1 VVIMHGSAAATARA
15 VRAVRLPVLVRYLVV
30 IGAGNLA
37 WEFAHMPLYTI
48 WQTASGGQIAYAAF
62 HCWLGDLLIAA
73 ACLGAVVLTTDRSW
87 PIGSYLRT
95 EIIASALGVASTIG
109 LEWVNVDVLGNWAY
123 APSMPTL
130 PILGT
135 GLSPLFQWLILP
147 PLAFVLARPHGLEN
161 T

>member
-1 VVIMHGSAAATARA
+1 MVIVYGSAAATARA
-15 VRAVRLPVLVRYLVV
+15 VSAVRPPVLLRFLIA

-48 WQTASGGQIAYAAF
+48 WQTASGGRIAYAAV
-62 HCWLGDLLIAA
+62 HCWLGDLLIAV
-73 ACLGAVVLTTDRSW
+73 ACLGVAVLTTGRSW
-87 PIGSYLRT
+87 PIGRYWT
-95 EIIASALGVASTIG
+95 TAIIATALGVASTIV
-109 LEWVNVDVLGNWAY
+109 LEWVNVDILGNWAY

-135 GLSPLFQWLILP
+135 GLSPLLQWFVLP

-161 T
+161 A

>member
-1 VVIMHGSAAATARA
+1 MMIVHGPASATARA
-15 VRAVRLPVLVRYLVV
+15 ASAVRLHVLLRYFML

-37 WEFAHMPLYTI
+37 WEFAHLPLYTI

-73 ACLGAVVLTTDRSW
+73 ACLGAVVLTTDRNW
-87 PIGSYLRT
+87 PSGSYLRT
-95 EIIASALGVASTIG
+95 AISASALGVASTIV

-135 GLSPLFQWLILP
+135 GLSPLLQWLVLP

>member
-1 VVIMHGSAAATARA
+1 MIVHGPAAATARA
-15 VRAVRLPVLVRYLVV
+15 VRAIRLPVLVRYLVV

-48 WQTASGGQIAYAAF
+48 WQTASGGQIAYAAI

-73 ACLGAVVLTTDRSW
+73 SCLGLAVLTTGRSW
-87 PIGSYLRT
+87 PIVRFWRT
-95 EIIASALGVASTIG
+95 ALVATALGVASTIV

-135 GLSPLFQWLILP
+135 GLSPLLQWLVLP

>member
-1 VVIMHGSAAATARA
+1 MIVHGSAAATARA
-15 VRAVRLPVLVRYLVV
+15 VRAIRLPVLVRYLVV
-30 IGAGNLA
+30 IGAGNLG
-37 WEFAHMPLYTI
+37 WEFAQLPLYTI
-48 WQTASGGQIAYAAF
+48 WRTASGGQIAYAAI

-73 ACLGAVVLTTDRSW
+73 SCLGVAVLTTDRSW
-87 PIGSYLRT
+87 PAGRNWRT
-95 EIIASALGVASTIG
+95 ATMATALGVASTIV

-135 GLSPLFQWLILP
+135 GLSPLLQWLVLP

>member
-1 VVIMHGSAAATARA
+1 MVIVYGTAAATARA
-15 VRAVRLPVLVRYLVV
+15 ASAVRPPVLLRYFIAVAV
-30 IGAGNLA
+30 GNLA
-37 WEFAHMPLYTI
+37 WEFAQMPLYTI
-48 WQTASGGQIAYAAF
+48 WQSASGGQIAYAAV

-73 ACLGAVVLTTDRSW
+73 ACLGAVVLTTDRNW
-87 PIGSYLRT
+87 PSGSYLRT
-95 EIIASALGVASTIG
+95 AIIATALGVTATII

-123 APSMPTL
+123 AQSMPTL

-135 GLSPLFQWLILP
+135 GLSPLLQWLVLP